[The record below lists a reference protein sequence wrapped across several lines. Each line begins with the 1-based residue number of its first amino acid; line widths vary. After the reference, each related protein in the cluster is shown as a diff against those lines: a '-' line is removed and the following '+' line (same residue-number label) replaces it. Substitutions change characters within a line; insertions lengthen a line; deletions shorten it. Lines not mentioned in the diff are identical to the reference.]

1 MPTFGWLHVVFL
13 LQGLL
18 WTLALTVIAAVGG
31 GLLGFAVALARI
43 SHRPWLRG
51 LAVVYVQVLQ
61 GTPLLI
67 LMFLGF
73 FGLNL
78 MGFQRLPAIVAAGAA
93 MTLFASAYL
102 GEIWRG
108 CIQSV
113 ARTQWEAAECLG
125 LSRWAQLRFVVLPQA
140 LRIATPPTVGF
151 AVQIVKNTSLA
162 SVVGFVELAQ
172 AGRLVN
178 NSTFQ
183 PFIVYLLVAALYF
196 VMCWPLSAWSRRLER
211 KLNVGRR

>member
-1 MPTFGWLHVVFL
+1 MPTFGWLHVGFL

-18 WTLALTVIAAVGG
+18 WTLALTLIAGLGG

-43 SHRPWLRG
+43 SRLSWLRS
-51 LAVVYVQVLQ
+51 LAMVYVQVLQ

-67 LMFLGF
+67 LMFLGY
-73 FGLNL
+73 FGFTLL
-78 MGFQRLPAIVAAGAA
+78 GFQRLPAIVAAGAA

-113 ARTQWEAAECLG
+113 PRTQWEAAECLG

-140 LRIATPPTVGF
+140 LRIAVPPTVGF
-151 AVQIVKNTSLA
+151 SVQIVKNTSLA

-172 AGRLVN
+172 AGKLVN

-183 PFIVYLLVAALYF
+183 PFIVYLLVAVLYF
-196 VMCWPLSAWSRRLER
+196 WVCWPLSAWSRRLER

>member
-1 MPTFGWLHVVFL
+1 MPNFSWLHVGFL
-13 LQGLL
+13 LQGVL
-18 WTLALTVIAAVGG
+18 WTVVLSIIAAVGG
-31 GLLGFAVALARI
+31 GLLGFLIALART
-43 SHRPWLRG
+43 SRSPWARMASL
-51 LAVVYVQVLQ
+51 VYVQVLQ
-61 GTPLLI
+61 GTPLMI

-73 FGLNL
+73 FGFSL
-78 MGFQRLPAIVAAGAA
+78 MGFHQLPAIVAAGVA
-93 MTLFASAYL
+93 MTLFSSAYL

-113 ARTQWEAAECLG
+113 PLAQWEAAECLG
-125 LSRWAQLRFVVLPQA
+125 LSRWKSLTRVILPQA

-172 AGRLVN
+172 AGKIVN

-183 PFIVYLLVAALYF
+183 PFIVYLLVAGLYF
-196 VMCWPLSAWSRRLER
+196 MLCWPLSAWSKRLER
-211 KLNVGRR
+211 SLNVSHR

>member
-1 MPTFGWLHVVFL
+1 MPSFSWLHFGFL
-13 LQGLL
+13 IQGLM
-18 WTLALTVIAAVGG
+18 WTVALSLIAGVGG
-31 GLLGFAVALARI
+31 SLVGFAVALART
-43 SHRPWLRG
+43 SRAMWLRG
-51 LAVVYVQVLQ
+51 LSLVYVQILQ

-67 LMFLGF
+67 LMFLGY
-73 FGLNL
+73 FGFSML
-78 MGFQRLPAIVAAGAA
+78 GFQRLPAIVAAGVA

-113 ARTQWEAAECLG
+113 AHTQWEAAECLG
-125 LSRWAQLRFVVLPQA
+125 LSRWEQLRFVVLPQA
-140 LRIATPPTVGF
+140 RRIATPPTVGF

-172 AGRLVN
+172 AGKIVN

-183 PFIVYLLVAALYF
+183 PFIVYVVVAFLYF
-196 VMCWPLSAWSRRLER
+196 CLCWPLSVWSRQLDR
-211 KLNVGRR
+211 KFNVGRC